1 MSHSGNI
8 LFLGGD
14 DSQREAIQTTLK
26 QACAGHELWTLEEK
40 VEKIRLTLSFNGACV
55 CSFVF
60 RPLPENADDCRKAVV
75 GACGVFLLCQVGPSG
90 EPSQSVSQAL
100 EALRQD
106 PASPTVYPLVV
117 MGREPTQME
126 RALLKWGGMGLA
138 LGVSAEA
145 PYGMNA
151 LLARCLPWMAMGEA
165 QGELTVAEV
174 ETFWG
179 DYCRYGTLKALNR
192 LTLRLKEEGPLSPLD
207 YAWFLPQGTHAVLSG
222 DVRADL
228 MKLLPFLPKSGCG
241 ALTVAARKQ
250 YVARIDRLELNTFQ
264 AREWRTA
271 FTMALKVGKFE
282 KEKPVLPTRVEGHP
296 PSTSASSGAKEDAV
310 AGSFLFSF
318 EGRMSPRAWF
328 GASLLLGLLGVPV
341 IAILAVTSE
350 EERFVLL
357 ITFGI
362 PLGIAWIWGIC
373 ATSVRRLHDMG
384 APGALILPGVIAFVA
399 SLIEMVVMIRAAAG
413 GMVVIEDNVIEGSDW
428 SRIVNLILSIA
439 IFVVMIMPGDPKE
452 NKYGAPMV

>member
-126 RALLKWGGMGLA
+126 RALLKWGGMGLS
-138 LGVSAEA
+138 LGGSPDA

-165 QGELTVAEV
+165 QSLLTVEEV
-174 ETFWG
+174 ETLWA
-179 DYCRYGTLKALNR
+179 DYCRYGTLKTINN
-192 LTLRLKEEGPLSPLD
+192 LTVRLKEEGPLSPLD
-207 YAWFLPQGTHAVLSG
+207 YAWFLPQGTHAVLSW

-296 PSTSASSGAKEDAV
+296 PSTSASSGAKERDAEK
-310 AGSFLFSF
+310 ASLFSF

-328 GASLLLGLLGVPV
+328 GANFVMGLIGLALIVALFMLGERMENPDTVKL
-341 IAILAVTSE
+341 LAVH
-350 EERFVLL
+350 VMLL
-357 ITFGI
+357 AG
-362 PLGIAWIWGIC
+362 LWIWGIC

-384 APGALILPGVIAFVA
+384 APGALILPEAVALVA
-399 SLIEMVVMIRAAAG
+399 SLIKVCVMLCAADDTVVAVESG
-413 GMVVIEDNVIEGSDW
+413 W
-428 SRIVNLILSIA
+428 SRMISFVIAVVGFIV
-439 IFVVMIMPGDPKE
+439 MMMPGDPKE
-452 NKYGAPMV
+452 NKYGAPSV

>member
-1 MSHSGNI
+1 MAHSGNI

-14 DSQREAIQTTLK
+14 DAQRKAIQTALK
-26 QACAGHELWTLEEK
+26 QACTGHELWDLVEE
-40 VEKIRLTLSFNGACV
+40 VEGVKQTLSFNGTRV
-55 CSFVF
+55 YSFAF
-60 RPLPENADDCRKAVV
+60 RPLPEDVDACRKAVNGSDV
-75 GACGVFLLCQVGPSG
+75 VFLVCMVEASG
-90 EPSQSVSQAL
+90 EPSHAVTQAL

-106 PASPTVYPLVV
+106 STAPAVYPLLLI
-117 MGREPTQME
+117 GAELTQME
-126 RALLKWGGMGLA
+126 RTLLWWGWVGLSLEA
-138 LGVSAEA
+138 PEEA

-151 LLARCLPWMAMGEA
+151 LLARCLPWMEMGEA
-165 QGELTVAEV
+165 HAALTVAEV

-192 LTLRLKEEGPLSPLD
+192 LTLRLKDEGILAPLD
-207 YAWFLPQGTHAVLSG
+207 YAWFLPQGTRTVLPE

-228 MKLLPFLPKSGCG
+228 TKLVSLLPKSGCS

-250 YVARIDRLELNTFQ
+250 YIARIDRLELKTFQ
-264 AREWRTA
+264 VREWRTA
-271 FTMALKVGKFE
+271 FTMALKAAKFE
-282 KEKPVLPTRVEGHP
+282 KEKPALPARGEGQ
-296 PSTSASSGAKEDAV
+296 SASTTAPSSAKEDAV

-384 APGALILPGVIAFVA
+384 APGALILPGVIALVA

-452 NKYGAPMV
+452 NKYGAPTV